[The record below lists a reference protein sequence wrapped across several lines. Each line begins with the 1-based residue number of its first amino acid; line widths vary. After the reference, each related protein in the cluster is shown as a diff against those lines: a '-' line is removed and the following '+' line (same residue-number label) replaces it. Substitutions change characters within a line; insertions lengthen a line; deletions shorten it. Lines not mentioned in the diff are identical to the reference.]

1 MWILTIC
8 CEPSSSYSSSSS
20 SSIWVWTAVD
30 PTELISISPI
40 GPIGPIHDTL
50 YRHPPEVTLT
60 NAARP
65 DRGRGRTAY
74 ELTLLLNPRTS
85 NIRKNKSPNYGRQP
99 IPAGGHSHQPERT
112 ISTRNCPELTSATRR
127 IDDLI
132 DLFLPHKPHTGSAVA
147 GPPDECK
154 SRRHLS
160 SEWQVLR
167 R

>member
-8 CEPSSSYSSSSS
+8 CEPSSSYSLSSS
-20 SSIWVWTAVD
+20 SSIWACGVGRGHFARAAIECTTD
-30 PTELISISPI
+30 GT
-40 GPIGPIHDTL
+40 
-50 YRHPPEVTLT
+50 YRTYGT
-60 NAARP
+60 NMNYDVGAGRGSHP
-65 DRGRGRTAY
+65 DRGRGRKS
-74 ELTLLLNPRTS
+74 TLLLNPRTS

-99 IPAGGHSHQPERT
+99 IPAGGRSYQPERT

-127 IDDLI
+127 IDGLI

-154 SRRHLS
+154 SRPHLS